1 MPTTIESF
9 DISERWRI
17 ALLRSWD
24 ILSYLVLRSDVIL
37 WHPYHIISYLIIS
50 LQTLHHLQPSENQS
64 YVSLN
69 LFTSTCLDV
78 LDDGW
83 NALGWILSS
92 CSVLGCILRSWGLLS
107 CILSSWSLL
116 GWILGSWSL
125 LGLDSELLG
134 SCKFKRSSWFLEENN
149 NTIEQL

>member
-1 MPTTIESF
+1 MGLMGPHGAWAPWGGPWAPNKKTN
-9 DISERWRI
+9 
-17 ALLRSWD
+17 
-24 ILSYLVLRSDVIL
+24 
-37 WHPYHIISYLIIS
+37 
-50 LQTLHHLQPSENQS
+50 LQTIWKITVHSIHRKNKNYSKRRTPYVNLFLFWQPFPWT

-83 NALGWILSS
+83 NALGWILSF

-125 LGLDSELLG
+125 RGLDSELLG

-149 NTIEQL
+149 NTVEQL

>member
-92 CSVLGCILRSWGLLS
+92 CVGSWGLLGWTLRSWGLLGW
-107 CILSSWSLL
+107 ILRSWSVL
-116 GWILGSWSL
+116 GWILRSWSV
-125 LGLDSELLG
+125 LGWILRSWNVLVGLWG
-134 SCKFKRSSWFLEENN
+134 FKLIPRGKH
-149 NTIEQL
+149 